1 MGWCSDFLKNIFY
14 RRTEKKKKKKFFF
27 PKFSRSRINQMRS
40 HRRREE

>member
-14 RRTEKKKKKKFFF
+14 RRTEKKKKKKNF